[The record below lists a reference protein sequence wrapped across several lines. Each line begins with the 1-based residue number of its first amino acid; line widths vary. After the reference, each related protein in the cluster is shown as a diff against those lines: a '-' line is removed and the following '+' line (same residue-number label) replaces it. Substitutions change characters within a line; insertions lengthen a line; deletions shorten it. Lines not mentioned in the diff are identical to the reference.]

1 MRFRRKKEEETILG
15 ITPLIDIVFLL
26 LIFLML
32 TSHFHAASGIPIRLP
47 KVTQNAYEGES
58 REVILAIDKEGQVY
72 LKGEKADIK
81 ELGEKLKELVE
92 KGELAQ
98 LILQAD
104 KEVKHGRVVRIMD
117 LAKSAGVS
125 SIVIA
130 AQWDPGKDF

>member
-47 KVTQNAYEGES
+47 KVAQNAYEGES

-72 LKGEKADIK
+72 LRGEKADIN
-81 ELGEKLKELVE
+81 ELSEKLKELVE

-130 AQWDPGKDF
+130 AQWDPSKDF